1 MRLNL
6 LRRGKVRDIYDLQ
19 DALLLVA
26 TDRLSAFDHVLPTP
40 IPDRGKVLTELSAFW
55 FERTQSIV
63 RNHLVS
69 ADPQVIADAL
79 GVGVDAMGDLA
90 HRSMLVRRARRIDFE
105 CVVRG
110 YLAGSGYR
118 DYRRTGAV
126 CGVQLPPG
134 LTEGARLPE
143 PIFTPATK
151 NEGGHDENVPFAVVQ
166 AAVGRDLA
174 ERLRDV
180 SLALY
185 RFLHDHAYR
194 CGLILADTK
203 FEFGLLDGELLL
215 IDEVGTPDSSRYWDR
230 DAYESRGSVASFD
243 KQFVR
248 DYLERIGWN
257 KQPPAPPLPPE
268 IVEAT
273 RGRYLEAYRRITGRT
288 PPWEV
293 R

>member
-1 MRLNL
+1 MRLDL
-6 LRRGKVRDIYDLQ
+6 MRRGKVRDIYDLQ

-26 TDRLSAFDHVLPTP
+26 TDRLSAFDHVLPTL
-40 IPDRGKVLTELSAFW
+40 IPNRGKVLTHLSVFW

-63 RNHLVS
+63 RNHLIT
-69 ADPQVIADAL
+69 ADPRAIADVLGIGTEAL
-79 GVGVDAMGDLA
+79 GELA
-90 HRSMLVRRARRIDFE
+90 HRSMLVRRAWRIDFE

-126 CGVQLPPG
+126 CGVRLPPG
-134 LTEGARLPE
+134 LAEGARLPE

-151 NEGGHDENVPFAVVQ
+151 NEAGHDENVPFDVVE
-166 AAVGRDLA
+166 AAVGQDLA

-180 SLALY
+180 SIALY

-203 FEFGLLDGELLL
+203 FEFGLLDGELIL

-230 DAYESRGSVASFD
+230 DAYESTGSMASFD

-248 DYLERIGWN
+248 DYLEGIGWN
-257 KQPPAPPLPPE
+257 KEPPPPPLPAE

-273 RGRYLEAYRRITGRT
+273 RARYLEAYRRITGRT

>member
-1 MRLNL
+1 MRLDL
-6 LRRGKVRDIYDLQ
+6 MRRGKVRDIYDLQ

-40 IPDRGKVLTELSAFW
+40 IPDRGKVLTHLSVFW

-63 RNHLVS
+63 HNHLIT
-69 ADPQVIADAL
+69 ADPRAIAHTL
-79 GVGVDAMGDLA
+79 GIETEVLGDLA
-90 HRSMLVRRARRIDFE
+90 HRSMLVRRAWRIDFE

-118 DYRRTGAV
+118 EYSRTGAV
-126 CGVQLPPG
+126 CGVRLPPG
-134 LTEGARLPE
+134 LAEGARLPE

-151 NEGGHDENVPFAVVQ
+151 NEIGHDENVPFDVVE

-180 SLALY
+180 SIALY

-203 FEFGLLDGELLL
+203 FEFGLLDGELIL

-230 DAYESRGSVASFD
+230 DAYECAGSIASFD

-248 DYLERIGWN
+248 DYLEGIGWN
-257 KQPPAPPLPPE
+257 KEPPPPPLPVE

-273 RGRYLEAYRRITGRT
+273 RARYLEAYRRITGRT
-288 PPWEV
+288 PPWEAP
-293 R
+293 

>member
-1 MRLNL
+1 MRLDL
-6 LRRGKVRDIYDLQ
+6 MRRGKVRDIYDLQ

-26 TDRLSAFDHVLPTP
+26 TDRLSAFDHVLPTL
-40 IPDRGKVLTELSAFW
+40 IPDRGKVLTHLSVFW

-63 RNHLVS
+63 RNHLIT
-69 ADPQVIADAL
+69 ADPRAIADVLGIGTEAL
-79 GVGVDAMGDLA
+79 GELA
-90 HRSMLVRRARRIDFE
+90 HRSMLVRRAWRIDFE

-126 CGVQLPPG
+126 CGVRLPPG
-134 LTEGARLPE
+134 LAEGARLPE

-151 NEGGHDENVPFAVVQ
+151 NEAGHDENVPFDVVE
-166 AAVGRDLA
+166 AAVGQDLA

-180 SLALY
+180 SIALY

-203 FEFGLLDGELLL
+203 FEFGLLDGELIL

-230 DAYESRGSVASFD
+230 DAYESTGSMASFD

-248 DYLERIGWN
+248 DYLEGIGWN
-257 KQPPAPPLPPE
+257 KEPPPPPLPAE

-273 RGRYLEAYRRITGRT
+273 RARYLEAYRRITGRT

>member
-1 MRLNL
+1 MRLEL
-6 LRRGKVRDIYDLQ
+6 MRRGKVRDIYDLQ

-40 IPDRGKVLTELSAFW
+40 IPDRGKVLTYLSVFW
-55 FERTQSIV
+55 FERTRSIIQ
-63 RNHLVS
+63 NHLIT
-69 ADPQVIADAL
+69 ADPVAIAHTL
-79 GVGVDAMGDLA
+79 GVGVDAVGELA
-90 HRSMLVRRARRIDFE
+90 HRSMLVRKAKRIDFE

-134 LTEGARLPE
+134 LTEGARLSE

-151 NEGGHDENVPFAVVQ
+151 SEVGHDENVPFEVVK
-166 AAVGRDLA
+166 AAVGQDLA

-194 CGLILADTK
+194 CGLVLADTK
-203 FEFGLLDGELLL
+203 FEFGLCDGELIL
-215 IDEVGTPDSSRYWDR
+215 IDEVGTPDSSRFWDR
-230 DAYESRGSVASFD
+230 DAYESTGSIASFD

-248 DYLERIGWN
+248 DYLEGIGWN
-257 KQPPAPPLPPE
+257 KEPPPPPLPVE
-268 IVEAT
+268 VVEAT
-273 RGRYLEAYRRITGRT
+273 RARYLEVYRRITGQL
-288 PPWEV
+288 PPWEA

>member
-1 MRLNL
+1 MRLDL
-6 LRRGKVRDIYDLQ
+6 MRRGKVRDIYDLQ

-40 IPDRGKVLTELSAFW
+40 IPDRGKVLTHLSVFW

-63 RNHLVS
+63 HNHLIT
-69 ADPQVIADAL
+69 ADPRAIAHTL
-79 GVGVDAMGDLA
+79 GIETEVLGDLA
-90 HRSMLVRRARRIDFE
+90 HRSMLVRRAWRIDFE

-118 DYRRTGAV
+118 EYSRTGAV
-126 CGVQLPPG
+126 CGVRLPPG
-134 LTEGARLPE
+134 LAEGARLPE

-151 NEGGHDENVPFAVVQ
+151 NEIGHDENVPFDVVE

-180 SLALY
+180 SIALY

-203 FEFGLLDGELLL
+203 FEFGLLDGALIL

-230 DAYESRGSVASFD
+230 DAYECAGSIASFD

-248 DYLERIGWN
+248 DYLEGIGWN
-257 KQPPAPPLPPE
+257 KEPPPPPLPVE

-273 RGRYLEAYRRITGRT
+273 RARYLEAYRRITGRT
-288 PPWEV
+288 PPWEAP
-293 R
+293 